1 MATYFGTSINESPTI
16 VLPAKEKIE
25 GVQGIAL
32 AISGGQLTKPT
43 AGANVIGLSLFTN
56 DETVEAGDDITV
68 QVKDIGKWIAGEAI
82 EVGDELTTNADG
94 KAVKQ
99 QRVISSQRLHFQKQQ
114 PPEMLSRFR
123 LSKLDISQRLNNQEV
138 RKNERKRC
146 K

>member
-56 DETVEAGDDITV
+56 GEFRIGCDVHWITV
-68 QVKDIGKWIAGEAI
+68 GDTSALAGN
-82 EVGDELTTNADG
+82 LFFPNWYSAD
-94 KAVKQ
+94 
-99 QRVISSQRLHFQKQQ
+99 
-114 PPEMLSRFR
+114 FR
-123 LSKLDISQRLNNQEV
+123 MHNK
-138 RKNERKRC
+138 
-146 K
+146 